1 MIKRTKKNP
10 NFMHLDGFAYTIT
23 AGITGNLVFCLLP
36 MVCCVSREKR
46 KDAPNPST
54 SRMQG
59 VKLPLAVCS
68 FNISKKCKHCG
79 YTTFTCE

>member
-1 MIKRTKKNP
+1 MIKRTKKKP

-23 AGITGNLVFCLLP
+23 ARIITGNLVFRLLP

-68 FNISKKCKHCG
+68 FNISKKM
-79 YTTFTCE
+79 